1 VHKIIDLTIVAKH
14 TSGAL
19 LAAGDVKKCTP
30 APGYQTYSKYCGSL
44 VSFETSKEWCG
55 DSDEFDARFTDGS
68 GCSCADGFV
77 YNSESKRCVPFGNC
91 QGGDTAAYDCG
102 FWYDPSAYCGS
113 STDIKARFTDGSG
126 CSCGWGKKYD
136 AKAPSGCVSE
146 STSSVRASALQ
157 GPSPSG
163 HYSGAVKKL
172 GETVSFT
179 GFAADDGKSFDLD
192 IHASGLSKVDI
203 SCKAEQYVVAS
214 DGTVTL
220 PNSGT
225 AGNCIHDALKKYDVT
240 IKSIKYDSGKDVV
253 TLAVHK
259 IIDLTIVAKHTSGA
273 LAATVAKAQE
283 LYNAIVAF
291 VSYSNSMA
299 LNNAAPSLRGKG
311 LRLSSPAR
319 QEVVLE

>member
-1 VHKIIDLTIVAKH
+1 MKVIFCCALIVCFTTTHAATAPSGNYAGSVKKLGETVSFKGNAHDDGKSFDLDIHASGLSKVDISCQAEQYELSEDGTVTLPNSGTAGNCIHDALKKYAVTIKSIKYDSGKDAVTLAVHKIIDLTIVAKH

-55 DSDEFDARFTDGS
+55 DSDEFKARFTDGS

-146 STSSVRASALQ
+146 SAFRRSTRYPL
-157 GPSPSG
+157 
-163 HYSGAVKKL
+163 
-172 GETVSFT
+172 
-179 GFAADDGKSFDLD
+179 
-192 IHASGLSKVDI
+192 
-203 SCKAEQYVVAS
+203 
-214 DGTVTL
+214 
-220 PNSGT
+220 
-225 AGNCIHDALKKYDVT
+225 
-240 IKSIKYDSGKDVV
+240 
-253 TLAVHK
+253 
-259 IIDLTIVAKHTSGA
+259 
-273 LAATVAKAQE
+273 AKAQE
-283 LYNAIVAF
+283 LYEAIVAL
-291 VSYSNSMA
+291 VSHSNSMN
-299 LNNAAPSLRGKG
+299 LNNATPSLRGNG
-311 LRLSSPAR
+311 FRLRSR
-319 QEVVLE
+319 TGQEVVLE